1 MNALAQESSPYLL
14 QHKDNP
20 VHWMPW
26 NNATLQKAVDENK
39 MLLISIG
46 YSACHWCHVM
56 EHEVF
61 EDFECAELM
70 NAHFICI
77 KVDREERPDVD
88 SVYMDA
94 LHLMGLQ
101 GGWPLN
107 VFALPGALPVYGG
120 TYFPK
125 KSWLNI
131 LENLIHLY
139 TTEPQKMKEY
149 AAQLQ
154 QGLAQLNIIST
165 TEEAQNFDV
174 DFLDEIVEHW
184 SQYWDDVH
192 GGARKAPK
200 FPMPNNWEF
209 LLHYSASCGYREG
222 LDHVHLTLRKMALGG
237 IYDQIGGGFSRYS
250 VDAIWKVPH
259 FEKMLY
265 DNAQLITLY
274 AKAYRHNK
282 DDVYAKVV
290 AQTTQWLRREML
302 SDEGL
307 YYAALDA
314 DSEGVEG
321 KFYTWNSTAL
331 KEILGTDYNLMAQYF
346 CIDKEALWEHDQNIL
361 LRTMPD
367 EDVANSNGVTEQ
379 ELQLKVSDAENKL
392 LQKRAERIRPGL
404 DNKCITSWNA
414 MLVHAFCEA
423 HKSFPAENYLQLA
436 QELAANI
443 YTHLCLGK
451 NECVH
456 VRTAGKSVVDGFLED
471 YAFVAESFITLYE
484 VSGQEQWLAYAEALV
499 AKSNEL
505 FYDASDGLFFFTSA
519 AQSPLIARKKELQDN
534 VMPASNSAM
543 CKVLYKLYVHT
554 QNDIYLSSSQR
565 MLANLRPMIDFASG
579 YSNWLHTYFI
589 MSTAHYDIVCTGP
602 YAMEWATQLRSHFIP
617 NSTIVASTKE
627 SSLPMFLNRVGTN
640 SAIYVCTA
648 QHCLAPMHS
657 VEEVL
662 SVVIKK

>member
-1 MNALAQESSPYLL
+1 MNALAQETSPYLL

-26 NNATLQKAVDENK
+26 NQSTLQKAVDENK

-88 SVYMDA
+88 SIYMDA

-139 TTEPQKMKEY
+139 ATEPNKMKEY

-154 QGLAQLNIIST
+154 QGLEQLSLISN
-165 TEEAQNFDV
+165 TESDAEFEPE
-174 DFLDEIVEHW
+174 FLDGVTNHW
-184 SQYWDDVH
+184 SQYWDTTE

-209 LLHYSASCGYREG
+209 LLNYSVQNSFSAG
-222 LDHVHLTLRKMALGG
+222 LDQVHTTLCKMALGG
-237 IYDQIGGGFSRYS
+237 IYDQVGGGFSRYS

-265 DNAQLITLY
+265 DNAQLIMLY

-282 DDVYAKVV
+282 SEQYAKVI
-290 AQTTQWLRREML
+290 AQTVQWLRREML
-302 SDEGL
+302 SNEGL

-321 KFYTWNSTAL
+321 KFYTWSSTEL
-331 KEILGTDYNLMAQYF
+331 KEVLGHEYDLIAEYF

-361 LRTMPD
+361 LRTMQD
-367 EDVANSNGVTEQ
+367 SDFAKRKGITSTELEQIVSN
-379 ELQLKVSDAENKL
+379 AENKL
-392 LQKRAERIRPGL
+392 LQKRSERIRPGL

-414 MLVHAFCEA
+414 MLLQAFCEA
-423 HKSFPAENYLQLA
+423 HKSFPHENYLQLA
-436 QELAANI
+436 QELASNI
-443 YTHLCLGK
+443 FEHLCQRK

-456 VRTAGKSVVDGFLED
+456 VRTAAKSVVDGFLED
-471 YAFVAESFITLYE
+471 YAFVAEAFIALYE
-484 VSGQEQWLAYAEALV
+484 VSGQEQWIGHAEELV
-499 AKSNEL
+499 KKSIEL
-505 FYDASDGLFFFTSA
+505 FYDDSDGLFFFTA
-519 AQSPLIARKKELQDN
+519 ASQHPLIARKKEIQDN

-543 CKVLYKLYVHT
+543 CKVLFKLHVHT
-554 QNDIYLSSSQR
+554 QNDFYFTSCER
-565 MLANLRPMIDFASG
+565 MLTNVKPIIDYASG
-579 YSNWLHTYFI
+579 YSNWLQAYQLLSAT
-589 MSTAHYDIVCTGP
+589 HYEIVCTGP
-602 YAMEWATQLRSHFIP
+602 DAAAWARELNGHLIP

-627 SSLPMFLNRVGTN
+627 SSLPLFLNRVGTN
-640 SAIYVCTA
+640 SAIYVCTS
-648 QHCLAPMHS
+648 QHCLAPVYS

-662 SVVIKK
+662 SVIKK